1 VLWVNTAGASST
13 DPILG
18 NVDFGAT
25 VTTTAGTFT
34 ITWDATG
41 IFVFDLT

>member
-1 VLWVNTAGASST
+1 MIV
-13 DPILG
+13 G

-41 IFVFDLT
+41 IVVVDVT